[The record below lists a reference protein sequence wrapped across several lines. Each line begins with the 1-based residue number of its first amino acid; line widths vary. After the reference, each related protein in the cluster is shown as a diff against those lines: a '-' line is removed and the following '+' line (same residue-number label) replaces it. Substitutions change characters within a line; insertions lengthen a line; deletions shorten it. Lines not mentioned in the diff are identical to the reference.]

1 MSTPPAST
9 SAPSASMSTP
19 LQVAATTETVDQAN
33 ATEQQGYNS
42 DDGVTQVSSPTASEL
57 VRGAHLLE
65 KMDDVDP
72 YPSDHSIPDEQENS
86 INERMVQYMAR
97 NTERVS

>member
-33 ATEQQGYNS
+33 AT
-42 DDGVTQVSSPTASEL
+42 SSRATTATTESR
-57 VRGAHLLE
+57 RGAHLLE

-72 YPSDHSIPDEQENS
+72 HPSDHSIPDEQEDS
-86 INERMVQYMAR
+86 INERWFNTWHGTR
-97 NTERVS
+97 NGTS